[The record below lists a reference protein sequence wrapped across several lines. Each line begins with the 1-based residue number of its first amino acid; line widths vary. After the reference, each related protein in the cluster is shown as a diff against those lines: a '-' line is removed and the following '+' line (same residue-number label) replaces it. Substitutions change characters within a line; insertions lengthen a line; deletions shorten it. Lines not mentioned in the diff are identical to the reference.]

1 MAKFFAFT
9 LAAFVASVSATSQ
22 FDSQPLQTKN
32 TPKAK
37 MMSRLMDSARPTD
50 NTQITRGLEEGA
62 VNLGDYELKFEQCQF
77 VRAYDDELAQDESA
91 SSILSTRRFVMFRL
105 CPSGKCS
112 SCNSDYGEY
121 VIDLDTYVEIAT
133 EYYLEDRENTC
144 TLCNQICAAEDD
156 VTKSSGQVN
165 CNSCDNYCSTVNSL
179 QENGLVESY
188 QYSQCVQVYD
198 NGNTQI
204 FAAAKCSKNGSAI
217 KIGAFSDDECS
228 TPKKNTDVEDYIG
241 NGMSFY
247 NDILNKLSDS
257 SSCLSCTVNENGDDA
272 NGEVADICTN
282 LYDMSA
288 KCESKHGFNNFWKDY
303 EDYSNQYLQ
312 EDMVCDFISSLKNGN
327 YDQYGEIVLSGLKR
341 IGSGGAS
348 GFQKLALSA
357 FFVGSV
363 VLGLYSARISSQ
375 LQNGSK
381 ADLSAQGGA
390 MA

>member
-1 MAKFFAFT
+1 MAKFFSFS
-9 LAAFVASVSATSQ
+9 LAAFIASVSATSH

-32 TPKAK
+32 TPKGK
-37 MMSRLMDSARPTD
+37 MMSRLLDSARPTER
-50 NTQITRGLEEGA
+50 TEITRGLEQGD

-105 CPSGKCS
+105 CPSGKCN

-121 VIDLDTYVEIAT
+121 VIDLDTYVDIAT
-133 EYYLEDRENTC
+133 EYYLADRENTC
-144 TLCNQICAAEDD
+144 NLCNQICAAEDD
-156 VTKSSGQVN
+156 VTRSSGQIK
-165 CNSCDNYCSTVNSL
+165 CNSCESYCSTVNSL

-188 QYSQCVQVYD
+188 QYSQCMQVYD
-198 NGNTQI
+198 NGNSQI

-217 KIGAFSDDECS
+217 KIGAFSDNECS
-228 TPKKNTDVEDYIG
+228 TPKKNTDIEDYIG

-257 SSCLSCTVNENGDDA
+257 SSCVSCSMNANGDDG
-272 NGEVADICTN
+272 NGDLAEMCTS
-282 LYDMSA
+282 LYDISA

-327 YDQYGEIVLSGLKR
+327 YDQYGEIVLTGLKR
-341 IGSGGAS
+341 LGSGGAT
-348 GFQKLALSA
+348 GFQKFALSV
-357 FFVGSV
+357 FFIGSV
-363 VLGLYSARISSQ
+363 VLGLYSARVSSQ
-375 LQNGSK
+375 LKKGSK